1 MKTILASL
9 VLWAALCAS
18 ALGASLAWD
27 PNSEAHLA
35 GYKIYY
41 GLSPRQYTQSVD
53 VGNVTTWQIPNSW
66 PGGQTYFFAATA
78 YGNCTKCPDT
88 KPNCLPSE
96 RIAFVCESGYSN
108 EVFWAKP
115 AELLPEPAKDL
126 IVTWAVKPVKK
137 VYFIESVTM
146 DLKGP

>member
-18 ALGASLAWD
+18 VFGASLAWD

-41 GLSPRQYTQSVD
+41 GLSSKQYTQSVD
-53 VGNVTTWQIPNSW
+53 VGNVTEWPIPDSW

-88 KPNCLPSE
+88 KPNCLESE
-96 RIAFVCESGYSN
+96 RVVFFCESGHSN
-108 EVFWAKP
+108 EVFLEKP
-115 AELLPEPAKDL
+115 AVLLPTPATDL
-126 IVTWAVKPVKK
+126 AVTWTTTATPTVRFV
-137 VYFIESVTM
+137 ESVTM
-146 DLKGP
+146 DFKGP